1 MTPSRGL
8 DARLDLPLE
17 DAAAWP
23 GWCRSVL
30 TKAGHLALEL
40 LVTADYASVWFREP
54 MDKGRGKNSPQREE
68 CLSPKST
75 VTRNQTLT
83 MEVTFHD
90 RNHDVPAEE
99 VRYALRKLDSV
110 VGQFD
115 LVARAEVEFDR
126 DLKKRATPL
135 YVVKVNLHLIGHR
148 LSDLHAEETGR
159 ELRTTVDLVIDKIGG
174 EVATLKDRIT
184 AHP

>member
-1 MTPSRGL
+1 MLEPEIYSYPEPNL
-8 DARLDLPLE
+8 DD
-17 DAAAWP
+17 
-23 GWCRSVL
+23 
-30 TKAGHLALEL
+30 
-40 LVTADYASVWFREP
+40 
-54 MDKGRGKNSPQREE
+54 
-68 CLSPKST
+68 
-75 VTRNQTLT
+75 

-126 DLKKRATPL
+126 DLKKRAIPL

-148 LSDLHAEETGR
+148 LSDLYAEETGR
-159 ELRTTVDLVIDKIGG
+159 ELRATVDLVIDKIGR
-174 EVATLKDRIT
+174 ELVTLKDRIT

>member
-1 MTPSRGL
+1 
-8 DARLDLPLE
+8 
-17 DAAAWP
+17 
-23 GWCRSVL
+23 
-30 TKAGHLALEL
+30 
-40 LVTADYASVWFREP
+40 
-54 MDKGRGKNSPQREE
+54 
-68 CLSPKST
+68 
-75 VTRNQTLT
+75 

-135 YVVKVNLHLIGHR
+135 HVVKVNLHLIGHR